1 MASTEAAFRK
11 IEQAKALIEEAQS
24 LVEEKSNAESQVQE
38 LKRVSNALHVVV
50 IG

>member
-11 IEQAKALIEEAQS
+11 IEQAKALIEEAHS
-24 LVEEKSNAESQVQE
+24 LVEEKSSIESQVHE
-38 LKRVSNALHVVV
+38 LKRVSNALHIIV

>member
-24 LVEEKSNAESQVQE
+24 LIEEKSNIESQVKE
-38 LKRVSNALHVVV
+38 LKRVSHAPHVVV
-50 IG
+50 TG